1 MKQTILLLF
10 LLITTLSFSQITVSG
25 NVTDN
30 NGEPIAGANVI
41 VKGTS
46 KGYFRLQWKL
56 PN

>member
-1 MKQTILLLF
+1 MLF